1 MSADGLGDEWSE
13 HSISGEHNRLVGRRN
28 STSGMPLAMAAAINE
43 TEYTSAYTS
52 LLPVDGGRAA
62 RLQYGRRTT
71 PAIFS
76 MLVQLKTE
84 DTASTTA
91 AASAA
96 PSHPNII
103 MCALSARSRLSLTAQ
118 PELLTLCLCRVL
130 TDDEDTVLGGDGHG
144 AMPRGLPA
152 LTARGALA
160 TNWFVHTPV
169 CACSR
174 SEILTGRFFHNLL
187 DDFDPEDPWDRH
199 GNSNG
204 PCARADEIAGIWAAS
219 LQRVPE
225 QIVADRFPGAAWRR
239 LRPAVLRSRAQHAPQ
254 LQPAQP
260 WPYLRAA
267 PRRRTP
273 RNILAVALC

>member
-96 PSHPNII
+96 PLHPNII
-103 MCALSARSRLSLTAQ
+103 MCALSSRSPLSFTALPELRRPANPADGTTPALLELNYSAADHNWMISGEPAPLTAQ
-118 PELLTLCLCRVL
+118 EAVGLDRTFQKLL
-130 TDDEDTVLGGDGHG
+130 
-144 AMPRGLPA
+144 
-152 LTARGALA
+152 
-160 TNWFVHTPV
+160 
-169 CACSR
+169 
-174 SEILTGRFFHNLL
+174 
-187 DDFDPEDPWDRH
+187 
-199 GNSNG
+199 
-204 PCARADEIAGIWAAS
+204 
-219 LQRVPE
+219 
-225 QIVADRFPGAAWRR
+225 
-239 LRPAVLRSRAQHAPQ
+239 
-254 LQPAQP
+254 
-260 WPYLRAA
+260 
-267 PRRRTP
+267 
-273 RNILAVALC
+273 VALLAPDG

>member
-1 MSADGLGDEWSE
+1 MSADGLGDKWSE
-13 HSISGEHNRLVGRRN
+13 HSVSGEHNRLVGRRN

-52 LLPVDGGRAA
+52 LLAVDGGRAA

-103 MCALSARSRLSLTAQ
+103 MCALSSRSPLSFAALT
-118 PELLTLCLCRVL
+118 TLRIADSSCLCRVL

-204 PCARADEIAGIWAAS
+204 PCARADEIAGTWSAS

-239 LRPAVLRSRAQHAPQ
+239 LRPALLRSWAQHAPQ
-254 LQPAQP
+254 L
-260 WPYLRAA
+260 
-267 PRRRTP
+267 
-273 RNILAVALC
+273 